1 MAAQSVPVLNLLL
14 AIQVS
19 FVAKRGT
26 QEDEQPDTTIV
37 VDLEKYSIPDG
48 TRYIRG
54 ITVGHDNVLYLDP
67 FNLKGL
73 GHAVF
78 R

>member
-1 MAAQSVPVLNLLL
+1 M
-14 AIQVS
+14 
-19 FVAKRGT
+19 AKRGT

-54 ITVGHDNVLYLDP
+54 ITFGHVNFLYLDP
-67 FNLKGL
+67 C
-73 GHAVF
+73 HAVDMVLVNLPIVN
-78 R
+78 